1 MTIKELRKAKK
12 LSQAAFAAELGIAA
26 ITVSQLET
34 GRMKLSPKMAARVK
48 DVFGEDLEVAPVKE
62 TPAEK
67 PGKAAKQAKVAKP
80 AKAAKP
86 TKAAKQDKAAKPTEV
101 AKPAREAKPS
111 KAAMPAKAAKQT
123 KAAKP
128 AKVAKPAKAPKPVK
142 AAKPAKTPKL
152 EIYVQSPY
160 GGNIT
165 PEQIAAKMPEGTESC
180 FVRVD
185 QNLIWW
191 VRPNGETG
199 AVEIWN
205 DLI

>member
-12 LSQAAFAAELGIAA
+12 LSQAAFATELGIAA

-48 DVFGEDLEVAPVKE
+48 DVFGEDLEVAPGKE

-67 PGKAAKQAKVAKP
+67 PAKAAKQAKVAKP

-123 KAAKP
+123 
-128 AKVAKPAKAPKPVK
+128 K

>member
-26 ITVSQLET
+26 VTVSQLET

-48 DVFGEDLEVAPVKE
+48 EVFGEDMEAAPEKE

-67 PGKAAKQAKVAKP
+67 PAKASKP

-86 TKAAKQDKAAKPTEV
+86 V
-101 AKPAREAKPS
+101 
-111 KAAMPAKAAKQT
+111 
-123 KAAKP
+123 
-128 AKVAKPAKAPKPVK
+128 
-142 AAKPAKTPKL
+142 KTPKL

-165 PEQIAAKMPEGTESC
+165 PEEIAAKMPEGTESC